1 MLHCFRKNIDHIEP
15 PKQFTWPFHYTPH
28 KLCRMAADEVMEHI
42 ASHTE
47 WHEELQQGQ
56 MFGVLVVRNTIG
68 QLGFLAAFSGNLA
81 GTNSHEYFVPPL
93 YDMLQPGDFFRREEA
108 TISEINRTI
117 TELENSAEYK
127 SATDELAL
135 RTEQA
140 TKVLA
145 HLKATLA
152 ERKAKRDA
160 MRQDASCDHA
170 ELIRQSQHDNAEL
183 QRKKR
188 ELKQQIEQVRLAFEQ
203 LKAQI
208 EHLKAERHRRSAEL
222 QQQIFSKFRMLNAL
236 GQERDLCDIFANT
249 PQHTPPAG
257 AGECA
262 APKLL
267 QYAYKS
273 GLQPVAMAEFWWG
286 ESPRGEIRR
295 HGEFYPSCNSKCK
308 PILMHMMQG
317 LDVEPNPLMKI
328 IPPAPKIIWED
339 DYIVAIN
346 KPSGMLSV
354 VGKSGVYSAEEWA
367 AEHYPTASGPMIVHR
382 LDQATSGVLI
392 IAKDKNTHEALQHQ
406 FIGRNVK
413 KSYVALLDGLLCA
426 EQGVIDLAIK
436 LDYDN
441 RPRQMVA
448 PDGKRAITEYKVI
461 ERTDTHTRIRFSPIT
476 GRTHQLRVH
485 AAHPQGLGTPI
496 VGDDIYGKGMS
507 GNDNSRLCLHAESIE
522 FLHPHSNE
530 WIKIECKAD
539 F

>member
-1 MLHCFRKNIDHIEP
+1 MLHYFPIDIDRIEP
-15 PKQFTWPFHYTPH
+15 PKQFTWPFHYVPH
-28 KLCRMAADEVMEHI
+28 ELCRMAANLVMQHVATLSEWQDEI
-42 ASHTE
+42 N
-47 WHEELQQGQ
+47 QGK
-56 MFGVLVVRNTIG
+56 MFGVLVVRDKAER
-68 QLGFLAAFSGNLA
+68 LGFLAAFSGNIA
-81 GTNSHEYFVPPL
+81 GTNHHDYFVPPVF
-93 YDMLQPGDFFRREEA
+93 DMLQPHDFFRCEEA
-108 TISEINRTI
+108 AIGDINHTIAQIEQSNKY
-117 TELENSAEYK
+117 LSAQQNLSRCE
-127 SATDELAL
+127 
-135 RTEQA
+135 EQA
-140 TKVLA
+140 TNELTQLKQQLA
-145 HLKATLA
+145 M
-152 ERKAKRDA
+152 RKAERDA

-188 ELKQQIEQVRLAFEQ
+188 ELKQQIEQARLAFEQ

-236 GQERDLCDIFANT
+236 GQERDLCDIFADT

-273 GLQPVAMAEFWWG
+273 SLQPVAMAEFWWG

-328 IPPAPKIIWED
+328 APPAPKIIWED

-485 AAHPQGLGTPI
+485 AAHPQGLGIPI

-507 GNDNSRLCLHAESIE
+507 GNNNSRLCLHAESIE